1 MGKGGRARGRVYEL
15 RPIRP
20 LDAALYPAFL
30 EKTSAAGIRFR
41 FLASRS
47 HFNDQILLRLTQIDY
62 EREMAFV
69 ALDNESGELAG
80 IARLYADPDHESAE
94 YGLLIRTDLQGHGL
108 GWALFALLKDY
119 AAADGLQRVEGFV
132 LSDNAKMLRMCREFG
147 FSISPH
153 LTDATLRGATLALQ
167 SQPGTS

>member
-167 SQPGTS
+167 S